1 MKKKF
6 LSLMMAAA
14 VVATT
19 SVSAFAADKT
29 IKDSDTTEPTTNV
42 QITGKVLSQ
51 DGTEAPGT
59 FNVTVPTTATFTVT
73 QSAELLSTKI
83 KVKNDGIQDIDVY
96 AEKFVDTSANSG
108 INVVTENGL
117 ENLNR
122 TNVSLSLAGTLATV
136 YLKSEP
142 ITTTNKGLYKNKSL
156 DENERATDDA
166 LKLTTVQAGD
176 EGELTLAGKAGK
188 NNTQQPEAVNDTFT
202 LTLKIKKSTGQK

>member
-29 IKDSDTTEPTTNV
+29 IKDSDTTEPTTDV
-42 QITGKVLSQ
+42 QITGKVLSEN
-51 DGTEAPGT
+51 GTEAPGT

-73 QSAELLSTKI
+73 QNAELLGTKI

-96 AEKFVDTSANSG
+96 AEKFVDTSENSG
-108 INVVTENGL
+108 INVVAESDLKST
-117 ENLNR
+117 NR

-136 YLKSEP
+136 YLKSET
-142 ITTTNKGLYKNKSL
+142 ITATDKGLYKNKSL
-156 DENERATDDA
+156 ADKATDES

-176 EGELTLAGKAGK
+176 EGELTLAGKAGEV
-188 NNTQQPEAVNDTFT
+188 NTQQPEAVNDTFT
-202 LTLKIKKSTGQK
+202 LTLKIKKSTGK

>member
-29 IKDSDTTEPTTNV
+29 IKDSDTIQPTTNV
-42 QITGKVLSQ
+42 QITGKVLNE

-73 QSAELLSTKI
+73 GKAELLGTKI

-96 AEKFVDTSANSG
+96 AEKFVDTNQNSG
-108 INVVTENGL
+108 INVVAEGGL
-117 ENLNR
+117 GTVDR
-122 TNVSLSLAGTLATV
+122 TNVSLSLGGTLGTV
-136 YLKSEP
+136 HLKSEP
-142 ITTTNKGLYKNKSL
+142 ITTENKGLYKDKAFA
-156 DENERATDDA
+156 EKATGES
-166 LKLTTVQAGD
+166 LKLTTIQAGD
-176 EGELTLAGKAGK
+176 EEELTLEGKAGK
-188 NNTQQPEAVNDTFT
+188 GNTQQPEAVNDTFT
-202 LTLKIKKSTGQK
+202 LTLKIKKSTGK

>member
-51 DGTEAPGT
+51 NGTEAPGT

-108 INVVTENGL
+108 INVVAESEL

-156 DENERATDDA
+156 ADNERATDDA

-176 EGELTLAGKAGK
+176 EGELTLEGKAGK
-188 NNTQQPEAVNDTFT
+188 SNDPQPEAVNNTFT
-202 LTLKIKKSTGQK
+202 LTLKIKKSTGK

>member
-29 IKDSDTTEPTTNV
+29 IKDSDTTEPTTDV
-42 QITGKVLSQ
+42 QITGKVLSEN
-51 DGTEAPGT
+51 GTEAPGT

-73 QSAELLSTKI
+73 QNAELLGTKI

-96 AEKFVDTSANSG
+96 AEKFVDTSEGSG
-108 INVVTENGL
+108 INVVAESALKST
-117 ENLNR
+117 NR

-136 YLKSEP
+136 YLKSET
-142 ITTTNKGLYKNKSL
+142 ITATNKGLYKNKSL
-156 DENERATDDA
+156 EDKATDES

-176 EGELTLAGKAGK
+176 EGELTLAGKAGEV
-188 NNTQQPEAVNDTFT
+188 NTQQPEAVNDTFT
-202 LTLKIKKSTGQK
+202 LTLKIKKSTGK